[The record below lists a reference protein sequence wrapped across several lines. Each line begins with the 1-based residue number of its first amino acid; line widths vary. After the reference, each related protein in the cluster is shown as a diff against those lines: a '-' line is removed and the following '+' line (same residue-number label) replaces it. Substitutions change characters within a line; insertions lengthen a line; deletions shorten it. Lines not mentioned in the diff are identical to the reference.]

1 MRTAV
6 RGFPATFRQPGSA
19 VPSGFPKNFTG
30 DRTMAVLLDYWP
42 FGAVFA
48 ALAGFLLLAL
58 WRRPAPPP
66 PGFDRRGAL
75 VDETGRMLFH
85 ALRRAVGDRQHVLAK
100 VPLKELVTPLEP
112 ERHSD
117 ADRHRVDTEH
127 VDFVLC
133 HPKSLRPLLVV
144 QRYETDD
151 AENDSAEEPPATE
164 PKKEN
169 FVFETLESAGVP
181 WLAVCT
187 DAVVEVRRLRRQIRE
202 CLT

>member
-1 MRTAV
+1 
-6 RGFPATFRQPGSA
+6 
-19 VPSGFPKNFTG
+19 
-30 DRTMAVLLDYWP
+30 MAVLLDYWP
-42 FGAVFA
+42 FGALFA

-66 PGFDRRGAL
+66 PGFDRRSRFM
-75 VDETGRMLFH
+75 DEPGRMLFH
-85 ALRRAVGDRQHVLAK
+85 ALKRAVGDRQHILAK
-100 VPLKELVTPLEP
+100 VPLRELVTPLEP

-117 ADRHRVDTEH
+117 DDRHRVDTEH

-144 QRYETDD
+144 QRQATGNVDD
-151 AENDSAEEPPATE
+151 AENDAPDEPSAGQRTEED
-164 PKKEN
+164 
-169 FVFETLESAGVP
+169 FVAKTLESAGVP

-187 DAVVEVRRLRRQIRE
+187 DAVVEVRSLRRQIRE